1 VDVLA
6 PHAVH
11 VHLRQARMGALQAKF
26 AHGTL
31 NFPAIFGTL
40 RDAGY
45 DGHLA
50 LEAVH
55 QDYMNTLTEDVLT
68 ETVALRD
75 CFRNWTG
82 E

>member
-1 VDVLA
+1 
-6 PHAVH
+6 
-11 VHLRQARMGALQAKF
+11 MGALQAKF
-26 AHGTL
+26 AQGTL
-31 NFPAIFGTL
+31 NFPAMFGTL
-40 RDAGY
+40 RAAGY
-45 DGHLA
+45 DGYLA

-75 CFRNWTG
+75 CFRNWNG